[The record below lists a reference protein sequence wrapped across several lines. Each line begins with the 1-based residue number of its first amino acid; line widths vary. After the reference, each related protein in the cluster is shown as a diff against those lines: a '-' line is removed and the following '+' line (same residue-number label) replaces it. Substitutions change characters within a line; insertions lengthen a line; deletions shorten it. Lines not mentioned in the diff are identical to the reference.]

1 VLISRNKIKIK
12 HNSTLPRGRRQV
24 GPQDFKAVWAVANVM
39 KRARVAE
46 HATSYETLSC
56 KWEMVNEKKE

>member
-1 VLISRNKIKIK
+1 
-12 HNSTLPRGRRQV
+12 
-24 GPQDFKAVWAVANVM
+24 M

-56 KWEMVNEKKE
+56 KWEMVNDEKE